1 MKSAAYN
8 KTLCSKQH
16 WMMNEKPNLHLPSL
30 EPQCEKR
37 QTNKQHTEQKKRIRW
52 LWVNDIVL
60 FTICLIIWP
69 KQCNLQR

>member
-37 QTNKQHTEQKKRIRW
+37 QTNKQHTEQKKESGGCGLMTMSRSPF
-52 LWVNDIVL
+52 V
-60 FTICLIIWP
+60 
-69 KQCNLQR
+69 